1 MLVQH
6 PTLTFKGFQG
16 TEPCYCVKC
25 SFCGRLAPVGN
36 DMHQAVEKAYSAAY
50 STIPGTTRVDPRRWS
65 CPGCTSK
72 RSA

>member
-1 MLVQH
+1 
-6 PTLTFKGFQG
+6 
-16 TEPCYCVKC
+16 VKC